1 MDLESI
7 VGVCALVVSIIA
19 ICTALWASDRD
30 HKRIL
35 REQMNSLVSQ
45 MIYVNGENNTQLAVF
60 VSVQAVGL
68 IKQAPTIM
76 TSLDYVTTAETLFTA
91 QNWADARH
99 YWEIGIEKAENDSEH
114 TRVAVRRGYAERLYY
129 SGDSEKGREL
139 YREASRLVPNDRDLY
154 RFLNAHTY
162 SMWYFSESY
171 YVLNGESSEDHYRQA
186 KNLYE
191 SLSDRATR
199 QRGLQ
204 ELERKR
210 EMLQQYR
217 SEQGY

>member
-1 MDLESI
+1 
-7 VGVCALVVSIIA
+7 
-19 ICTALWASDRD
+19 
-30 HKRIL
+30 
-35 REQMNSLVSQ
+35 MNSLVSQ